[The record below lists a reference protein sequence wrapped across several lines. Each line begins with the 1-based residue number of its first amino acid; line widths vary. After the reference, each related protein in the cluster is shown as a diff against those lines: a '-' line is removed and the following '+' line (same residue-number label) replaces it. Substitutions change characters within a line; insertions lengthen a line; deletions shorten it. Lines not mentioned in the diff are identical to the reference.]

1 MSARSRTHAPVPADV
16 PADDPADALAADH
29 PPAPSAPAASAPQ
42 TPHTARHAHPT
53 SPTRHLGP
61 VKIPHL
67 GDFHVPP
74 RVVVIS
80 LLAIP
85 IGAVAAVV
93 AAGLLKLIALIT
105 NLSFQG
111 RFGFGSSAPAD
122 TAHRWLLLMMPVV
135 GGLVIGLMA
144 RYGSE
149 KIRGHGMPEAIE
161 SILVGGSRVQP
172 RVAALKPASAAIS
185 IGTGGPFGAEGPI
198 IMTGGAV
205 GSLIAQFLRVTTD
218 ERKALLVAGSAAGMA
233 ATFNAPLASI
243 LLAVELLLFEWR
255 PRSYLPVAV
264 AAVTAT
270 LVRGPLLG
278 TDPLFG
284 GAHVPAHIA
293 FSAYGLCI
301 VAGAAA
307 GLLALGA
314 TALVYFSEDLFSRL
328 RIHWMWWPAIGG
340 AIIGVGGLVEPRTLG
355 VGYDVIDALLT
366 GHATVGLIVG
376 VLVVKTLIWG
386 LSLGSGTSGGV
397 LAPMFMVGGAL
408 GAAEALVF
416 PHVSP
421 GFWALVS
428 LAGVLGGVMR
438 SPLTG
443 IVFCLE
449 LTHEINAMIPMVITA
464 SAAYLLSVILLKRSV
479 LTEKLARRGLHL
491 TREYSVDPLEVHLV
505 RQLETPVA
513 VTFRADQPAGEIT
526 ALLRAAH
533 DGGDADRLLAQ
544 RLYPVL
550 DADGGLAGVVTR
562 GALVHADPAD
572 ATPLGELACAP
583 VVAHPDE
590 TLRALANRMAHRE
603 VTRLLVVTR
612 GERPEV
618 EGIISLRDL
627 LTARR
632 IDHHEEHHAERILT
646 LRPRGTIRVPSTTI
660 AKGKKISA

>member
-1 MSARSRTHAPVPADV
+1 MSAK
-16 PADDPADALAADH
+16 
-29 PPAPSAPAASAPQ
+29 
-42 TPHTARHAHPT
+42 TATRAH
-53 SPTRHLGP
+53 SPTRHLP
-61 VKIPHL
+61 SLKIPHL

-74 RVVVIS
+74 RVVVITA
-80 LLAIP
+80 LAVP
-85 IGAVAAVV
+85 VGAAAALV

-105 NLSFQG
+105 NVCFHG
-111 RFGFGSSAPAD
+111 RFSFGSAVPAD
-122 TAHRWLLLMMPVV
+122 TPHRWLVLVMPVV

-172 RVAALKPASAAIS
+172 RVAVLKPASAAIS

-205 GSLIAQFLRVTTD
+205 GSLLAQFLRVTTD

-270 LVRGPLLG
+270 LVRGPILG

-293 FSAYGLCI
+293 MPAYGLCL

-307 GLLALGA
+307 GLLAVGA
-314 TALVYFSEDLFSRL
+314 TALVYFSEDAFSRL

-340 AIIGVGGLVEPRTLG
+340 AVIGLGGLVEPRALG
-355 VGYDVIDALLT
+355 VGYDVIGALLT
-366 GHATVGLIVG
+366 GHATTGLIIG
-376 VLVVKTLIWG
+376 ILVVKTLIWG

-449 LTHEINAMIPMVITA
+449 LTHEVNALIPMVITA
-464 SAAYLLSVILLKRSV
+464 SSAYLLSVVLLKRSV

-505 RQLETPVA
+505 RQLETPA
-513 VTFRADQPAGEIT
+513 GVTLDAGRTAGEVT

-533 DGGDADRLLAQ
+533 DAGDPDGLLAQ

-550 DADGGLAGVVTR
+550 GPDGDLAGVVTR
-562 GALVHADPAD
+562 GQLIHADPAD
-572 ATPLGELACAP
+572 PTPLRELARPA
-583 VVAHPDE
+583 VVGHPDE
-590 TLRALANRMAHRE
+590 TLRALANRMARHE
-603 VTRLLVVTR
+603 VTRLLVVSR
-612 GERPEV
+612 EERPRV
-618 EGIISLRDL
+618 EGIISLRHL

-632 IDHHEEHHAERILT
+632 IDLHEEHHAERV
-646 LRPRGTIRVPSTTI
+646 LRLRTRRVPATATT
-660 AKGKKISA
+660 

>member
-1 MSARSRTHAPVPADV
+1 MITALAVPIG
-16 PADDPADALAADH
+16 ALAA
-29 PPAPSAPAASAPQ
+29 
-42 TPHTARHAHPT
+42 
-53 SPTRHLGP
+53 L
-61 VKIPHL
+61 
-67 GDFHVPP
+67 
-74 RVVVIS
+74 
-80 LLAIP
+80 
-85 IGAVAAVV
+85 V

-105 NLSFQG
+105 ELGF
-111 RFGFGSSAPAD
+111 RWRLGFGGTGPAD
-122 TAHRWLLLMMPVV
+122 TEHRWLLLVMPVV

-172 RVAALKPASAAIS
+172 RVALLKPTSAAVS

-205 GSLIAQFLRVTTD
+205 GSLVAQFLRVTTD

-255 PRSYLPVAV
+255 PRSYLPVAG
-264 AAVTAT
+264 AAVTAA

-284 GAHVPAHIA
+284 GAHVPGHIA
-293 FSAYGLCI
+293 VTAYGLCV

-314 TALVYFSEDLFSRL
+314 TSLVYLSEDLFSRL
-328 RIHWMWWPAIGG
+328 PIHWMWWPAIGG
-340 AIIGVGGLVEPRTLG
+340 AIIGMGGLVEPRALG

-376 VLVVKTLIWG
+376 ILVVKTLIWG

-449 LTHEINAMIPMVITA
+449 LTHEINALIPMVITA
-464 SAAYLLSVILLKRSV
+464 SAAYLLSVVLLKRSV

-505 RQLETPVA
+505 RQLETA
-513 VTFRADQPAGEIT
+513 AATTFSADRPTGEIT
-526 ALLRAAH
+526 ARLRAAH
-533 DGGDADRLLAQ
+533 DAGDPDRLLAQ

-550 DADGGLAGVVTR
+550 DADGVLVGVVTR
-562 GALVHADPAD
+562 HSLIHADPGER
-572 ATPLGELACAP
+572 TPLAEVAAAP
-583 VVAHPDE
+583 VTAHPDE
-590 TLRALANRMAHRE
+590 TLRTLANRMAQHD

-612 GERPEV
+612 DEHPRV
-618 EGIISLRDL
+618 EGVISLRDL

-632 IDHHEEHHAERILT
+632 IDLHEEHHAERILT
-646 LRPRGTIRVPSTTI
+646 LGPRRDPAPATT
-660 AKGKKISA
+660 

>member
-1 MSARSRTHAPVPADV
+1 MPLFRADHA
-16 PADDPADALAADH
+16 H
-29 PPAPSAPAASAPQ
+29 PPARRG
-42 TPHTARHAHPT
+42 T
-53 SPTRHLGP
+53 

-74 RVVVIS
+74 RVAAITA
-80 LLAIP
+80 LAIP
-85 IGAVAAVV
+85 VGAVAALV
-93 AAGLLKLIALIT
+93 AVALLKLIALFT
-105 NLSFQG
+105 NLSFYG
-111 RFGFGSSAPAD
+111 RFDFATTAPHG
-122 TAHRWLLLMMPVV
+122 TPHRWLMVVMPIV

-172 RVAALKPASAAIS
+172 RVAVLKPLSAAVS

-205 GSLIAQFLRVTTD
+205 GSLISQHLRVTTD

-233 ATFNAPLASI
+233 ATFNAPLAAI

-278 TDPLFG
+278 TAPLFG
-284 GAHVPAHIA
+284 GAHVPVQLAP
-293 FSAYGLCI
+293 STYVLCA
-301 VAGAAA
+301 VAGLAA

-314 TALVYFSEDLFSRL
+314 TALVYFSEDLFAKL
-328 RIHWMWWPAIGG
+328 PFHWMWWPAIGG
-340 AIIGVGGLVEPRTLG
+340 AVIGLGSLAEPRALG
-355 VGYDVIDALLT
+355 VGYDVIDQLLT
-366 GHATVGLIVG
+366 GRATTGLIVG
-376 VLVVKTLIWG
+376 ILIVKTLIWG

-397 LAPMFMVGGAL
+397 LAPTFMIGGAL
-408 GAAEALVF
+408 GAAEGLVF
-416 PHVSP
+416 PEVGP

-449 LTHEINAMIPMVITA
+449 LTHEMNALIPMVITA
-464 SAAYLLSVILLKRSV
+464 STAYLLSVIVLKRSV
-479 LTEKLARRGLHL
+479 LTEKLARRGMHL

-505 RQLETPVA
+505 RQLETPL
-513 VTFRADQPAGEIT
+513 RLSLSADRTAGEAA
-526 ALLRAAH
+526 ALLHAAYEA
-533 DGGDADRLLAQ
+533 GDPDRVLAQ

-550 DADGGLAGVVTR
+550 DGDDLVGVVTR
-562 GALVHADPAD
+562 HQLVHGAADDP
-572 ATPLGELACAP
+572 TPLARLARPA
-583 VVAHPDE
+583 VTAHDDE
-590 TLRALANRMAHRE
+590 TLRTLANRMAQHDITRILITSRDEHR
-603 VTRLLVVTR
+603 R
-612 GERPEV
+612 V
-618 EGIISLRDL
+618 EGIVTLRQL
-627 LTARR
+627 LHARR
-632 IDHHEEHHAERILT
+632 VDLHEEHHAQRHFV
-646 LRPRGTIRVPSTTI
+646 LRPRRPGAPKADDQDQSSVI
-660 AKGKKISA
+660 AV